1 MEWLNYHH
9 LLYFWLVARRGSIA
23 AASAELRLSPPTV
36 SAQIHRLEQAF
47 GAQLLRRSGRRL
59 VLTDMGK
66 LVMPYAEEIFSL
78 GRELGDA
85 VRGTDMARHLR
96 LAVGVTDAVPKMLAY
111 RLLEPAFEL
120 KQPVQ
125 IVCHESSPARLFA
138 ELAVHEL
145 DLVIADAPAGAD
157 VRIRLFNHHIGD
169 CGVVFCA
176 VPELAQ
182 RYRKNF
188 PRSLNG
194 APLLLLSDQGGIR
207 PQLDHWLEALQVR
220 PWIAGRFDDFSMSRT
235 FAAKGRGILP
245 SPVLVEEE
253 LKKHHGLVRV
263 GYTESVRYS
272 FYMISI
278 DRRIQHPATRAIFDA
293 ARQRLFRPR
302 RLRRRAAASGAK

>member
-36 SAQIHRLEQAF
+36 SAQIHKLEEAF

-66 LVMPYAEEIFSL
+66 LVMPYAEEIFAL
-78 GRELGDA
+78 GHELGDT
-85 VRGTDMARHLR
+85 VRGTDTARHLR

-111 RLLEPAFEL
+111 RLLEPIFEL

-125 IVCHESSPARLFA
+125 IECHESSPTRLFA

-145 DLVIADAPAGAD
+145 DMVIADAPAGAD

-176 VPELAQ
+176 VPEIA
-182 RYRKNF
+182 RRFRREF
-188 PRSLNG
+188 PHSLNG
-194 APLLLLSDQGGIR
+194 APLLLLGEQGGIR
-207 PQLDHWLEALQVR
+207 PRLDHWLESLQVR
-220 PWIAGRFDDFSMSRT
+220 PWVAGRFDDFSMSRT
-235 FAAKGRGILP
+235 FAGRGRGILP
-245 SPVLVEEE
+245 APALVEKE
-253 LKKHHGLVRV
+253 LRQEHGLVRV
-263 GYTESVRYS
+263 GYTDKVLYS
-272 FYMISI
+272 FYLISI
-278 DRRIQHPATRAIFDA
+278 DRRIQHPAIRAIFDA
-293 ARQRLFRPR
+293 ARHNLFRTP
-302 RLRRRAAASGAK
+302 LRRGAASGRN